1 MSEITKNRVIKNKG
15 RYQYPV
21 VAALFIFLSVATTA
35 AIPFIKNPFED
46 FNYYGM
52 PIERSAPGFS
62 LQNTDGNPVQLSDYR
77 GHFVYLMFGYLGCDE
92 VCHTQ
97 ALTFHTL
104 NQKLADDKVHF
115 LYLGMDPDN
124 DTPERIASYF
134 DARAENFDGLVA
146 ADLKHAQ
153 QVAARYHA
161 FFSVQPATH
170 NSVRKISHPGYIY
183 LIDPEGQ
190 LRMIY
195 SGKSLDSNKM
205 LLDLKHIKTQF
216 SS

>member
-1 MSEITKNRVIKNKG
+1 MPDSSENRSIKRLG
-15 RYQYPV
+15 RHQYIL
-21 VAALFIFLSVATTA
+21 VATLFIALSIATTA

-52 PIERSAPGFS
+52 SIKRSAPGFS
-62 LQNTDGNPVQLSDYR
+62 LQNIEGDQVQLGDYHGR
-77 GHFVYLMFGYLGCDE
+77 FVYLMFGYLGCDE
-92 VCHTQ
+92 VCHSQT
-97 ALTFHTL
+97 LTFHTL
-104 NQKLADDKVHF
+104 NQKLTEEKVHF
-115 LYLGMDPDN
+115 IYLGMDPDN

-134 DARAENFDGLVA
+134 DARSENFDGLIA

-161 FFSVQPATH
+161 YFSVQPDEHNAT
-170 NSVRKISHPGYIY
+170 RKISHPGYIY

-195 SGKSLDSNKM
+195 SAKQLDTEKI
-205 LLDLKHIKTQF
+205 LLDLRQIQKEF
-216 SS
+216 G

>member
-1 MSEITKNRVIKNKG
+1 MPEFTKKQALKNQGGK
-15 RYQYPV
+15 RYLV
-21 VAALFIFLSVATTA
+21 VSALFICLSIATTV

-52 PIERSAPGFS
+52 PIERSAPEFS
-62 LQNTDGNPVQLSDYR
+62 LQNTEGNPVKLSNYR
-77 GHFVYLMFGYLGCDE
+77 GSFVYLMFGYLGCDE

-97 ALTFHTL
+97 TLTFHTL
-104 NQKLADDKVHF
+104 NQQLTDKRVHF
-115 LYLGMDPDN
+115 LYLGMDPEN

-134 DARAENFDGLVA
+134 DARADNFDGLIA
-146 ADLKHAQ
+146 ADVKHAQ

-161 FFSVQPATH
+161 FFSVQPGGLNNTH
-170 NSVRKISHPGYIY
+170 KISHPGYIY

-195 SGKSLDSNKM
+195 SGKILDINKM
-205 LLDLKHIKTQF
+205 LLDLKHIQTEF
-216 SS
+216 S

>member
-1 MSEITKNRVIKNKG
+1 MSETIQNRSIKRLG
-15 RYQYPV
+15 RHRYPL
-21 VAALFIFLSVATTA
+21 VAGLFITLSIATTA

-52 PIERSAPGFS
+52 PVDRSAPGFS
-62 LQNTDGNPVQLSDYR
+62 LQNTEGDAVQLSDYHGR
-77 GHFVYLMFGYLGCDE
+77 FVYLMFGYLGCDE

-97 ALTFHTL
+97 TLAFHTL
-104 NQKLADDKVHF
+104 NQKLTDEKVHF

-134 DARAENFDGLVA
+134 DARAENFDGLIA

-161 FFSVQPATH
+161 FFSVQPDEH
-170 NSVRKISHPGYIY
+170 NAMRKISHPGYIY

-190 LRMIY
+190 LRMVY
-195 SGKSLDSNKM
+195 SGKQLDTGKM
-205 LLDLKHIKTQF
+205 LLDLRYIQTEF
-216 SS
+216 S

>member
-1 MSEITKNRVIKNKG
+1 L
-15 RYQYPV
+15 
-21 VAALFIFLSVATTA
+21 VATLFISLSIATTA

-52 PIERSAPGFS
+52 SIKRSAPGFS
-62 LQNTDGNPVQLSDYR
+62 LQNIEGDQVQLGDYHGR
-77 GHFVYLMFGYLGCDE
+77 FVYLMFGYLGCDE
-92 VCHTQ
+92 VCHSQT
-97 ALTFHTL
+97 LSFHAL
-104 NQKLADDKVHF
+104 NQKLTDENVHF

-124 DTPERIASYF
+124 DTPDRIASYF
-134 DARAENFDGLVA
+134 DARAENFDGLIA

-161 FFSVQPATH
+161 FFSVRPDEH
-170 NSVRKISHPGYIY
+170 NAMRKISHPGYIY

-195 SGKSLDSNKM
+195 SAKQLDTEKM
-205 LLDLKHIKTQF
+205 LLDLRHIETEF
-216 SS
+216 G